1 MTSSSIRRIE
11 RSRPEYV
18 VHTESQKIH
27 PHSMSLQ
34 RPTEHTLHH
43 TYTVSQKKTVTLFLT
58 HLRLLSTNFL
68 EFLHTTLSPRCNGRN
83 PDGPGL
89 PGFIEAK
96 DDGSGEW

>member
-43 TYTVSQKKTVTLFLT
+43 TYTVSQENCHFIFDTSSSAVDQLFRIFT
-58 HLRLLSTNFL
+58 YHS
-68 EFLHTTLSPRCNGRN
+68 LSP
-83 PDGPGL
+83 L
-89 PGFIEAK
+89 
-96 DDGSGEW
+96 